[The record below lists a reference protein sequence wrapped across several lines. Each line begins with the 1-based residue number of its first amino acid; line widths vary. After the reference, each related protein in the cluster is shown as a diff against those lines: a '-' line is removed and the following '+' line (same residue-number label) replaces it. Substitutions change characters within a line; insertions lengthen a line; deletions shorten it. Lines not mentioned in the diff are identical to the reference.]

1 MSSAHDEFE
10 QWRQHKLAELT
21 RERDTLSARRQ
32 DLEARRPAPRS
43 AGAVGEEIARDL
55 KAFLQRHQ
63 CVEGTLEMVRRG
75 APRGPYYDEVLYARR
90 ADGRPDTFFD
100 FHREPFGSR
109 AREFLEER
117 TGDCELL
124 ARLDGATQHVEVT
137 VVDGPALQHKR
148 ELKELEDALSRLD
161 GELKRFREL
170 GLSTEP
176 FGLELAWRVVRS
188 LGKWP
193 GGLCYS
199 HRDYC
204 GMGLF
209 ALEDGGFVY
218 ASVWDG
224 GFLEQDV
231 VRRFEDEERLAR
243 WLAQQSDASL
253 SNYGDGGRSFLNQT
267 LTRERLEAFAG
278 S

>member
-1 MSSAHDEFE
+1 MTSARDEFE
-10 QWRQHKLAELT
+10 EWRQHKLAELA
-21 RERDTLSARRQ
+21 RERDALSARRQ
-32 DLEARRPAPRS
+32 ELETRRPAPRS

-55 KAFLQRHQ
+55 KAFLQRQ
-63 CVEGTLEMVRRG
+63 RCVEGTLEMVRRG
-75 APRGPYYDEVLYARR
+75 APRGPYYDEVLYATR

-100 FHREPFGSR
+100 FLREPFGSL
-109 AREFLEER
+109 AKQFLEEQ
-117 TGDCELL
+117 TGDCQLL

-148 ELKELEDALSRLD
+148 ELKELENALSRLD
-161 GELKRFREL
+161 GELKRFSEL
-170 GLSTEP
+170 ALSTEP

-188 LGKWP
+188 LKKAGA
-193 GGLCYS
+193 LHYS

-209 ALEDGGFVY
+209 ALEDGGFAY
-218 ASVWDG
+218 SSVWDG
-224 GFLEQDV
+224 GFLEQEA
-231 VRRFEDEERLAR
+231 VRRFKNEEQLAR

-253 SNYGDGGRSFLNQT
+253 SNYGDEAFSFLNQT
-267 LTRERLEAFAG
+267 LTRERLEEFAG

>member
-1 MSSAHDEFE
+1 MTSARDEFE
-10 QWRQHKLAELT
+10 QWRQHKLAELA
-21 RERDTLSARRQ
+21 RERDTLSARCQ
-32 DLEARRPAPRS
+32 GLEARRPAPRS

-90 ADGRPDTFFD
+90 ADGRPDTFFN
-100 FHREPFGSR
+100 FLQEPFGSR
-109 AREFLEER
+109 AREFLEEQP
-117 TGDCELL
+117 GDCEFL

-148 ELKELEDALSRLD
+148 ELKELEEALSRLD

-170 GLSTEP
+170 ALSTEP

-188 LGKWP
+188 LKKAGA
-193 GGLCYS
+193 LHYS

-209 ALEDGGFVY
+209 ALEDGSFVY

-224 GFLEQDV
+224 HFFEQDV
-231 VRRFEDEERLAR
+231 VRRFEEEERLAR

-253 SNYGDGGRSFLNQT
+253 SNYGDGGRPFLNQT

>member
-1 MSSAHDEFE
+1 MTSARDEFE

-32 DLEARRPAPRS
+32 DLEAQRHAPQS

-75 APRGPYYDEVLYARR
+75 ALHGPYYDEVLYARR

-100 FHREPFGSR
+100 FLREPFGSR
-109 AREFLEER
+109 AREFLEEQ
-117 TGDCELL
+117 TGDCEFL

-137 VVDGPALQHKR
+137 VVGGPALQHKR
-148 ELKELEDALSRLD
+148 ELKELENALSRLD

-170 GLSTEP
+170 ALSTEP

-188 LGKWP
+188 LKKA
-193 GGLCYS
+193 GGIYYS

-253 SNYGDGGRSFLNQT
+253 SNYGDAGRSFLNQT

-278 S
+278 R